1 MPNREDETMQ
11 THFGDPCIHCGTPH
25 DEVAPGPCKGDKS
38 KAVPNAYRS
47 LGVRWDGYEH
57 FLVRL
62 STNEVVERWC
72 HHSMQ
77 APYRGFK
84 MLGDIQQPPRY
95 DPKLQLV

>member
-1 MPNREDETMQ
+1 MQ
-11 THFGDPCIHCGTPH
+11 THFRDPCIHCNLTMEAF
-25 DEVAPGPCKGDKS
+25 EVGACKGDPE
-38 KAVPNAYRS
+38 KAVAIAYRS
-47 LGVRWDGYEH
+47 LGARWDGYEH

-72 HHSMQ
+72 HSSEQ

-95 DPKLQLV
+95 DPKLVR